1 MIDAI
6 KKNAQERMEK
16 AIAALQRELAAV
28 RAGRAS
34 ASLLDRVQ
42 VEYYGTM
49 TPLNQLA
56 GITTPDART
65 IQVQP
70 WDQSALADI
79 EKAILKSDLGLTPTN
94 DGSVI
99 RIAVPMLT
107 EERRA
112 ELVKLV
118 KKSGEEAKV
127 AIRNVRRDANDECK
141 KLEKTE
147 ISEDESRR
155 MQDDI
160 QKLTDRFIAEV
171 DKLVAAKEKDIMEV

>member
-127 AIRNVRRDANDECK
+127 AIRNVRRDANEECK

-147 ISEDESRR
+147 LSEDESRR
-155 MQDDI
+155 AQDDI

-171 DKLVAAKEKDIMEV
+171 DRMIAAKEKDIMEV

>member
-1 MIDAI
+1 MIETI
-6 KKNAQERMEK
+6 KKNAEERMEK
-16 AIAALQRELAAV
+16 AVAALKRELAAI

-34 ASLLDRVQ
+34 AGLLDRIQ
-42 VEYYGTM
+42 VEYYGVM

-56 GITTPDART
+56 GITVPDART

-79 EKAILKSDLGLTPTN
+79 EKAIMKSDLGLTPTN
-94 DGSVI
+94 DGRVI
-99 RIAVPMLT
+99 RISVPMLT

-112 ELVKLV
+112 ELVKLAR
-118 KKSGEEAKV
+118 KFGEEARV

-141 KLEKTE
+141 KLEKTA

-155 MQDDI
+155 AQDDI
-160 QKLTDRFIAEV
+160 QKLTDKYIAEV
-171 DKLVAAKEKDIMEV
+171 DKMIAAKEKDIMEV

>member
-1 MIDAI
+1 MIETI
-6 KKNAQERMEK
+6 KKNAEERMEK
-16 AIAALQRELAAV
+16 AVAALKRELAAI

-34 ASLLDRVQ
+34 AGLLDRIQ
-42 VEYYGTM
+42 VEYYGVM

-56 GITTPDART
+56 GITVPDART

-79 EKAILKSDLGLTPTN
+79 EKAIMKSDLGLTPTN
-94 DGSVI
+94 DGRVI
-99 RIAVPMLT
+99 RISVPMLT

-112 ELVKLV
+112 ELVKLAR
-118 KKSGEEAKV
+118 KFGEEARV

-155 MQDDI
+155 AQDDI
-160 QKLTDRFIAEV
+160 QKLTDKYIAEV
-171 DKLVAAKEKDIMEV
+171 DKMIAAKEKDIMEV

>member
-1 MIDAI
+1 MIETI
-6 KKNAQERMEK
+6 KKNAEERMEK
-16 AIAALQRELAAV
+16 AVAALKRELAAI

-34 ASLLDRVQ
+34 ASLLDRIQ
-42 VEYYGTM
+42 VEYYGVM

-56 GITTPDART
+56 GITVPDART

-79 EKAILKSDLGLTPTN
+79 EKAIMKSDLGLTPTN
-94 DGSVI
+94 DGHVI
-99 RIAVPMLT
+99 RITVPMLT

-112 ELVKLV
+112 ELVKLAR
-118 KKSGEEAKV
+118 KFGEEARV

-141 KLEKTE
+141 KLEKSE

-155 MQDDI
+155 AQDDI
-160 QKLTDRFIAEV
+160 QKLTDRYIAEV
-171 DKLVAAKEKDIMEV
+171 DKLIAAKEKDIMEV

>member
-1 MIDAI
+1 MVQSI
-6 KKNAQERMEK
+6 KKNAEERMEK
-16 AIAALQRELAAV
+16 AIAALKRELASI

-42 VEYYGTM
+42 VEYYGAV

-70 WDQSALADI
+70 WDQSALAEI

-94 DGSVI
+94 DGQVI
-99 RIAVPMLT
+99 RISVPMLT